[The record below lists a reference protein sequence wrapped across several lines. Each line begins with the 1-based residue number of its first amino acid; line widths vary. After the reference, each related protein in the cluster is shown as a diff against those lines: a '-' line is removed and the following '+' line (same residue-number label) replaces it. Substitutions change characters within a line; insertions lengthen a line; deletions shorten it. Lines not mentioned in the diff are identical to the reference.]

1 MVMHRGLFL
10 TSLCSVFIG
19 TAVNEVRAQGAVA
32 DTNNYIMSDF
42 EITNPMSTPLNGF
55 WFTYGDRLTA
65 TEIDTIMGNSR
76 VTSFDSSTGGPLYDS
91 LYNYDVKT
99 FPIGRTGE
107 VGSRSMRFAYELGD
121 RRLSCGGTCTYD
133 PYVGFGLTFTTLMD
147 TAGNNILDFTGATA
161 ISFWAKAEK
170 DSITVNIS
178 VGTKDTT
185 TNASDYGKTLTISGP
200 EWKKYTISLVEPTG
214 LTQPSWA
221 AKKPFDL
228 KRATGIGFGIN
239 RGMNSLAPSNT
250 LLIDDVVI
258 ENWKYVDPA
267 EVVAV
272 RSPNRAH
279 ASRSGGR
286 LQIQG
291 SQVRFIRA
299 DGVRL
304 SPFNMNGRV
313 QPVR

>member
-1 MVMHRGLFL
+1 MVMHRGLLL
-10 TSLCSVFIG
+10 TSFCSVFAG
-19 TAVNEVRAQGAVA
+19 AALNEVRAQDVVP
-32 DTNNYIMSDF
+32 DTTNYNMSDF
-42 EITNPMSTPLNGF
+42 EISNPMSTPLNGF
-55 WFTYGDRLTA
+55 WFTYGDRLTP
-65 TEIDTIMGNSR
+65 TEIDTVMGNSR
-76 VTSFDSSTGGPLYDS
+76 ITSFDSSSGGPLYDS
-91 LYNYDVKT
+91 LYNYDERT
-99 FPIGRTGE
+99 FPVGRSG
-107 VGSRSMRFAYELGD
+107 VAGSRSMRFAYELGD
-121 RRLSCGGTCTYD
+121 RRLSCGAACTYD
-133 PYVGFGLTFTTLMD
+133 PYVGFGLTFTTMMD
-147 TAGNNILDFTGATA
+147 TAGYNILDLTGATA

-170 DSITVNIS
+170 DSIMVNFS

-185 TNASDYGKTLTISGP
+185 PNTSDYGKTLKITGP

-214 LTQPSWA
+214 MTQPSWA
-221 AKKPFDL
+221 TKKSFDL

-239 RGMNSLAPSNT
+239 RGTNSLLPSNT
-250 LLIDDVVI
+250 LFIDDVVI
-258 ENWKYVDPA
+258 ENWQYVDPT
-267 EVVAV
+267 VAV

-279 ASRSGGR
+279 ASRSAGR